1 MRSKFHPGLGFAGVV
16 ALLAACSSERPAPPP
31 VEKPVAA
38 PFEARQPSLI
48 PWPSHV
54 APAPGTLTLQDGAP
68 IVYDASDTDVPH
80 IARYLADLLHRARGP
95 QLVPKAGN
103 VASPPAHAIVL
114 RRLAD
119 KDETGPEGYKLD
131 VTPDGITIAAGQGA
145 GLFYGAVTAWQLLT
159 EVPSHSVTVPAM
171 RIDDAPRF
179 RWRGLLL
186 DSARH
191 YQSPE
196 FVKAF
201 IDAMALHKL
210 NVLQW
215 HLTDDQAWRLE
226 IRRYPRLTKI
236 GAWRVPEGAAAA
248 QDIDPRTHKPRL
260 YGGYYSQAQVRAIVR
275 YAADRHVTIVPE
287 IEMPGHATAAIVAY
301 PKLGSTAH
309 PPKAVPSVWG
319 VFANLYNV
327 DDGTF
332 RFVDNVLTEV
342 IALFP
347 SEYIHVGGDEAVK
360 DQWKASR
367 RIQAQMK
374 KLGVANEDA
383 LQSYFIRRAETFL
396 NAHGRKLIG
405 WDEIL
410 EGGVAPNA
418 TITSWRGIDGAIA
431 AAKSGHDAVLSPAP
445 NLYFDNRQGTGPDQ
459 PPGREHLLTLKDV
472 YDFDAAPDHLSE
484 AERAHI
490 IGVQANIWT
499 EHIRTEERVDLM
511 AFPRAAALAEVG
523 WSGTHDWKG
532 FFARLAPQ
540 MARYKVLGLAASPTA
555 FKVEADATESPAGAA
570 ITLANQSGIGSIDY
584 TLNGSEPTATS
595 STYTAP
601 LSLPLPQQLSAAT
614 FEDAR
619 EPVDPTDITIDA
631 MSLRHRTS
639 QQLELC
645 SKAIALNL
653 EDDAPLKGPR
663 AIFLADIMNP
673 CWIWRGADLGGISGI
688 EAGVGQVPF
697 NYEIGNDRDKIVL
710 RPPATPSGELEVH
723 LDSCDGAKIAVL
735 PLAPALSNNAVT
747 RLSSPLPVASGAHDL
762 CFVFTQKKLD
772 PLWLLDWIQLVPK
785 TH

>member
-1 MRSKFHPGLGFAGVV
+1 MRSKIHRSLGFIGVV
-16 ALLAACSSERPAPPP
+16 ALLAGCSPELPAPPPP
-31 VEKPVAA
+31 VEKPAA
-38 PFEARQPSLI
+38 TPVSAPQPSII
-48 PWPSHV
+48 PWPAHV
-54 APAPGTLTLQDGAP
+54 VAASGALTIQDGTP
-68 IVYDASDTDVPH
+68 IVYDASDAETPR
-80 IARYLADLLHRARGP
+80 IAHYLADIVRRSQGSL
-95 QLVPKAGN
+95 LVPQAGN
-103 VASPPAHAIVL
+103 VTSAPAHAIVL

-119 KDETGPEGYKLD
+119 KDATGAEGYKLD
-131 VTPDGITIAAGQGA
+131 VTPDGITIAAGEGA
-145 GLFYGAVTAWQLLT
+145 GLFYGAVTASQLLT
-159 EVPSHSVTVPAM
+159 ETPSHNVIVSAM
-171 RIDDAPRF
+171 HIDDAPRF

-215 HLTDDQAWRLE
+215 HLTDDQGWRLE
-226 IRRYPRLTKI
+226 IKRYPRLTKI

-248 QDIDPRTHKPRL
+248 HDIDPKTHKPRL

-275 YAADRHVTIVPE
+275 YAAERHVTIVPE

-301 PKLGSTAH
+301 PKLGSTSH
-309 PPKAVPSVWG
+309 PPKVVPSAWG

-327 DDGTF
+327 DDSTF
-332 RFVDNVLTEV
+332 RFVDNVLSEV
-342 IALFP
+342 MALFP

-360 DQWKASR
+360 DQWKASPK
-367 RIQAQMK
+367 IQAQMK
-374 KLGVANEDA
+374 KLGIANEDA
-383 LQSYFIRRAETFL
+383 LQSYFIRRAEKFL

-418 TITSWRGIDGAIA
+418 TITSWRGVDGAIT

-445 NLYFDNRQGTGPDQ
+445 GLYFDGRQGTGPDQ
-459 PPGREHLLTLKDV
+459 PPGREHVLALKDV
-472 YDFDAAPDHLSE
+472 YDFDVAPDHLSE

-499 EHIRTEERVDLM
+499 EHIRTDERVDLM

-523 WSGTHDWKG
+523 WSETRDWKS
-532 FFARLAPQ
+532 FFTRLAPQ
-540 MARYKVLGLAASPTA
+540 MERYKALGIAASPTA
-555 FKVEADATESPAGAA
+555 FEAAR
-570 ITLANQSGIGSIDY
+570 
-584 TLNGSEPTATS
+584 
-595 STYTAP
+595 P
-601 LSLPLPQQLSAAT
+601 LS
-614 FEDAR
+614 
-619 EPVDPTDITIDA
+619 PT
-631 MSLRHRTS
+631 HRFS
-639 QQLELC
+639 QELELC

-673 CWIWRGADLGGISGI
+673 CWIWRGADLGGITAI

-697 NYEIGNDRDKIVL
+697 NFEIGDDRNKIVL

-723 LDSCDGAKIAVL
+723 LDTCDGPKVAVL
-735 PLAPALSNNAVT
+735 PLAPALSNDAVT
-747 RLSSPLPVASGAHDL
+747 RLSGPFPGAAGTHDL

-772 PLWLLDWIQLVPK
+772 PLWLLDWVQLVPNA
-785 TH
+785 H